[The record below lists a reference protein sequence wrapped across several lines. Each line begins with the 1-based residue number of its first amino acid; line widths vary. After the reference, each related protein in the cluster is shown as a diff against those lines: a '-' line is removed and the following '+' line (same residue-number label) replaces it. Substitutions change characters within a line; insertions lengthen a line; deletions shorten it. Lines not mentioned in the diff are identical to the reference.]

1 MREITFIKRN
11 EQRWKE
17 FEKLLN
23 AKNVSDPDL
32 LADLYTELTDDLAWA
47 QSHYPGGRSEKYLNS
62 LTVKVHDSIHRT
74 RKEDFSR
81 LYGFWAFELPEIYHR
96 RRKEILYS
104 FIVIMAAMAIGYLS
118 QTGEPDFVRAIL
130 GDHYV
135 NMTIS
140 NIERGDPLAV
150 YASQRQMDMFLG
162 ITVNNIRVSFFALMF
177 GMLTAIGTG
186 YILMING
193 IMIGSFLQFFN
204 QYDLLGEALRIVFI
218 HGTLEVWAI
227 VVAGAAG
234 FVLGNSF
241 LFPGSH
247 TRIHSFGLGAKE
259 AIKMVVGLI
268 PVFIVAGFLESF
280 VTRYSSMP
288 IFLSLLIIGTS
299 LIFIIW
305 YYIWLP
311 RKSSAASQPTS
322 GH

>member
-1 MREITFIKRN
+1 VREITFIKRN

-17 FEKLLN
+17 FEEQLN
-23 AKNVSDPDL
+23 KKSVSDPDL

-74 RKEDFSR
+74 RQEDFGR
-81 LYGFWAFELPEIYHR
+81 LYRFWAVELPEIYYR
-96 RRKEILYS
+96 RRKEMLYS
-104 FIVIMAAMAIGYLS
+104 FIVLTAAMAIGYLS
-118 QTGEPDFVRAIL
+118 QTGDTDFVRVIL

-150 YASQRQMDMFLG
+150 YSSQRQMDMFLG
-162 ITVNNIRVSFFALMF
+162 ITLNNIRVSFFAFVF
-177 GMLTAIGTG
+177 GLLTAIGSG

-218 HGTLEVWAI
+218 HGTLEIWAI

-234 FVLGNSF
+234 FVLGNSL

-247 TRIHSFGLGAKE
+247 TRAHSFGLGAKE
-259 AIKMVVGLI
+259 GVKMIVGLI
-268 PVFIVAGFLESF
+268 PVFVIAGFLESF
-280 VTRYSSMP
+280 VTRYTTMP
-288 IFLSLLIIGTS
+288 VYLSVLIIGLS
-299 LIFIIW
+299 LAFIVW
-305 YYIWLP
+305 YYIRLP
-311 RKSSAASQPTS
+311 RKMAVTEVPETNP
-322 GH
+322 